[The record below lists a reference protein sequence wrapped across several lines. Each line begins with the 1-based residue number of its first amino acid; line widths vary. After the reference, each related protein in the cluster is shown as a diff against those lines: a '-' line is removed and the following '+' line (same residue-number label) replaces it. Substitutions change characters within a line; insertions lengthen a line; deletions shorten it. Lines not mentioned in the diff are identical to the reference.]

1 MSRALAPTV
10 RVPTLEDIEPILALM
25 NDPASIHR
33 QVACRHGERLE
44 TFEELYDRLV
54 EDENLVL
61 EEGGRLVAYASW
73 QAYGAHAHLNVMV
86 VAGDRQRQGLG
97 ARLFSA
103 FLWAVKQHGGSS
115 VSLRAYAD
123 STWAHDFY
131 GKLGM
136 RPYAH
141 GDERALGE
149 GGLARYIR
157 SAVEN
162 GQWPADDKVM
172 FVGEIE

>member
-1 MSRALAPTV
+1 MNSLMTVV
-10 RVPTLEDIEPILALM
+10 RVPTTEELEPILALM

-44 TFEELYDRLV
+44 TADELYQRLA
-54 EDENLVL
+54 EDGNLVL
-61 EEGGRLVAYASW
+61 EEEGRVVAYASW
-73 QAYGAHAHLNVMV
+73 QSYGAHAHLNVMV
-86 VAGDRQRQGLG
+86 VAGDRQRRGLG

-103 FLWAVKQHGGSS
+103 FLWEAKQEGAES

-123 STWAHDFY
+123 STWAIAFY
-131 GKLGM
+131 AGLGM
-136 RPYAH
+136 RHYAP
-141 GDERALGE
+141 GDEEALGQ
-149 GGLARYIR
+149 GGLAYYIR
-157 SAVEN
+157 LAIEN